1 MKKEIYQHI
10 DIENLIVFLISKKKD
25 MSIQEQINEDIKTA
39 MKSGQKDTLMALR
52 DIKSKLLLEMT
63 KEGSDGAVDDS
74 KSIQILTKLFKQRQ
88 ESIEIYKSQNRTDL
102 LEEEQK
108 QADVIAA
115 YLPKQLTKEEIEVEL
130 KVIISQVGASGP
142 GDLGKVMGV
151 ASKHFAGKADG
162 KLVSEVVKAILS
174 EK

>member
-1 MKKEIYQHI
+1 
-10 DIENLIVFLISKKKD
+10 
-25 MSIQEQINEDIKTA
+25 MSIQEQINEDIKAA

-63 KEGSDGAVDDS
+63 KEGGDGAVDDS

-88 ESIEIYKSQNRTDL
+88 ESIEIYKTQNRADL

-115 YLPKQLTKEEIEVEL
+115 YLPKQLTKEEIEEEVRS
-130 KVIISQVGASGP
+130 IISKVGATSP
-142 GDLGKVMGV
+142 SDLGKVMGV

-162 KLVSEVVKAILS
+162 KLVSEVVKAQLS
-174 EK
+174 GN

>member
-1 MKKEIYQHI
+1 
-10 DIENLIVFLISKKKD
+10 
-25 MSIQEQINEDIKTA
+25 MSIQEQINEDIKSA
-39 MKSGQKDTLMALR
+39 MKSGQKDKLMALR

-63 KEGSDGAVDDS
+63 KEGGDGAVDDS

-88 ESIEIYKSQNRTDL
+88 ESIEIYETQNRADL

-115 YLPKQLTKEEIEVEL
+115 YLPKQLTKEEIEVE
-130 KVIISQVGASGP
+130 VRSIISQVGASGP
-142 GDLGKVMGV
+142 GELGKVMGV

-162 KLVSEVVKAILS
+162 KLVSEIVKAQLS
-174 EK
+174 GN

>member
-1 MKKEIYQHI
+1 
-10 DIENLIVFLISKKKD
+10 
-25 MSIQEQINEDIKTA
+25 MSIQEQINEDIKSA
-39 MKSGQKDTLMALR
+39 MKSGQKDKLMALR

-63 KEGSDGAVDDS
+63 KEGGDGAVDDS

-88 ESIEIYKSQNRTDL
+88 ESIEIYKTQNRADL

-115 YLPKQLTKEEIEVEL
+115 YLPKQLTKEEIEEEVRS
-130 KVIISQVGASGP
+130 IISQVGASGP
-142 GDLGKVMGV
+142 SELGKVMGV

-162 KLVSEVVKAILS
+162 KLVSEIVKAQLS
-174 EK
+174 GN

>member
-1 MKKEIYQHI
+1 
-10 DIENLIVFLISKKKD
+10 
-25 MSIQEQINEDIKTA
+25 MSIQEQINEDIKSA
-39 MKSGQKDTLMALR
+39 MKSGQKDKLMALR

-63 KEGSDGAVDDS
+63 KEGGDGAVDDS

-88 ESIEIYKSQNRTDL
+88 ESIEIYKTQNRADL

-115 YLPKQLTKEEIEVEL
+115 YLPKQLTKEEIEVE
-130 KVIISQVGASGP
+130 VRSIISQVGASGP
-142 GDLGKVMGV
+142 GELGKVMGV

-162 KLVSEVVKAILS
+162 KLVSEIVKAQLS
-174 EK
+174 GN

>member
-1 MKKEIYQHI
+1 
-10 DIENLIVFLISKKKD
+10 
-25 MSIQEQINEDIKTA
+25 MSIQEQINEDIKSA
-39 MKSGQKDTLMALR
+39 MKTGQKDKLMALR

-63 KEGSDGAVDDS
+63 KEGGDNAVDDT

-88 ESIEIYKSQNRTDL
+88 ESIEIYKTQNRADL

-115 YLPKQLTKEEIEVEL
+115 YLPKQLTKEEIEKEVQS
-130 KVIISQVGASGP
+130 IISQVGATSP
-142 GDLGKVMGV
+142 SDLGKVMGV

-162 KLVSEVVKAILS
+162 KLVSEIVKALLS
-174 EK
+174 GN

>member
-1 MKKEIYQHI
+1 
-10 DIENLIVFLISKKKD
+10 
-25 MSIQEQINEDIKTA
+25 MSIQEQINEDIKAA

-63 KEGSDGAVDDS
+63 KEGGDGAVDDS

-88 ESIEIYKSQNRTDL
+88 ESIEIYKTQNRADL

-115 YLPKQLTKEEIEVEL
+115 YLPKQLTKEEIEEEVRS
-130 KVIISQVGASGP
+130 IISQVGASSP
-142 GDLGKVMGV
+142 SDLGKVMGV

-162 KLVSEVVKAILS
+162 KIVSEVVKAQLS
-174 EK
+174 GN

>member
-1 MKKEIYQHI
+1 M
-10 DIENLIVFLISKKKD
+10 
-25 MSIQEQINEDIKTA
+25 MSIQEQINEDIKAA

-63 KEGSDGAVDDS
+63 KEGGDGVVDDS

-88 ESIEIYKSQNRTDL
+88 ESIEIYKTQNRADL

-115 YLPKQLTKEEIEVEL
+115 YLPKQLTKEEIEEEVRS
-130 KVIISQVGASGP
+130 IISQVGASIP
-142 GDLGKVMGV
+142 SELGKVMGV
-151 ASKHFAGKADG
+151 ASKHFAGRADG
-162 KLVSEVVKAILS
+162 KLVSEVVKAQLS
-174 EK
+174 GN

>member
-1 MKKEIYQHI
+1 
-10 DIENLIVFLISKKKD
+10 
-25 MSIQEQINEDIKTA
+25 MSIQNQINEDIKTA
-39 MKSGQKDTLMALR
+39 MKAGEKDKLMALR

-63 KEGSDGAVDDS
+63 KEGGDGAVDDA

-88 ESIEIYKSQNRTDL
+88 ESIEIYKSQNRNDL

-115 YLPKQLTKEEIEVEL
+115 YLPKQLTREEIESEI
-130 KVIISQVGASGP
+130 KVLITQVGAAGP

-162 KLVSEVVKAILS
+162 KIVSEIVKSMLS
-174 EK
+174 GN

>member
-1 MKKEIYQHI
+1 
-10 DIENLIVFLISKKKD
+10 
-25 MSIQEQINEDIKTA
+25 MSIQEQINEDIKAA

-63 KEGSDGAVDDS
+63 KEGGDDAVDDS

-88 ESIEIYKSQNRTDL
+88 ESIEIYKTQNRADL

-115 YLPKQLTKEEIEVEL
+115 YLPKQLTKEEIEEEVRS
-130 KVIISQVGASGP
+130 IISKVGATSP
-142 GDLGKVMGV
+142 SDLGKVMGV

-162 KLVSEVVKAILS
+162 KLVSEVVKAQLS
-174 EK
+174 GN